1 MQTDAIEQGFRIW
14 AEQLLDALR
23 NVVTSKKLKNKGN
36 LYNSLQAHID
46 KSGVMLEAK
55 VGFKQYGRL
64 LDMKRRDSDPKR
76 LDRLG
81 HLIAKRDRN
90 RRWYNVTVYRHL
102 PKLQVQLVESML
114 AAVASDITALSDNL

>member
-1 MQTDAIEQGFRIW
+1 MQTDAVEQGFRIW

-36 LYNSLQAHID
+36 LYSSLQAHID

-76 LDRLG
+76 LDSLG
-81 HLIAKRDRN
+81 HLVAKRDRN

-102 PKLQVQLVESML
+102 PKLQVQLVESMV